1 MSREHEDGRPMI
13 RDVPKGPS
21 AVDAE
26 IGRTLELALP
36 GGGTTGYRWEARPAD
51 GVEVK
56 RLAARPA
63 AAFGG
68 AARDIF
74 QVTPRRAGDISL
86 QLELRA
92 PWKTESA
99 ETRVVTLR
107 IR

>member
-1 MSREHEDGRPMI
+1 MI
-13 RDVPKGPS
+13 RDVPKGIS

-26 IGRTLELALP
+26 IGRMLELALP
-36 GGGTTGYRWEARPAD
+36 GGGTTGYRWEVRPAH
-51 GVEVK
+51 GVEVN
-56 RLAARPA
+56 RLPARPA
-63 AAFGG
+63 AAFGC
-68 AARDIF
+68 ASRDIF

-92 PWKTESA
+92 PWQAESA

>member
-1 MSREHEDGRPMI
+1 MI
-13 RDVPKGPS
+13 RDVPKGIS
-21 AVDAE
+21 AVNAE

-36 GGGTTGYRWEARPAD
+36 GAGTTGYRWEARSAD

-56 RLAARPA
+56 RLPARPA
-63 AAFGG
+63 AAFGS
-68 AARDIF
+68 AAPDIF
-74 QVTPRRAGDISL
+74 HVTPRRAGDISL

-92 PWKTESA
+92 PWQSESA

>member
-1 MSREHEDGRPMI
+1 MI
-13 RDVPKGPS
+13 RDVPKGAS
-21 AVDAE
+21 AVDVE

-36 GGGTTGYRWEARPAD
+36 GVGTTGYRWEARPAD

-56 RLAARPA
+56 RLPARPV

-68 AARDIF
+68 SATDIF

-86 QLELRA
+86 ELELRA
-92 PWKTESA
+92 PWQAESA

>member
-1 MSREHEDGRPMI
+1 MI
-13 RDVPKGPS
+13 RDVHKGKS

-26 IGRTLELALP
+26 IGRTLEFALP
-36 GGGTTGYRWEARPAD
+36 GGGTTGYRWEVQPAD

-56 RLAARPA
+56 RLPPRRV

-68 AARDIF
+68 AAPDIF
-74 QVTPRRAGDISL
+74 QVTPQRAGDISL

-92 PWKTESA
+92 PWQAEPA